1 VDAVGADMPGPS
13 QILMLGSQFLVQ
25 NLFYLLLTT
34 SSLLVVF
41 RTSKQIEEV
50 RICMDRLS
58 LRLPLIGRLN
68 AQVLES
74 RFTRTMAIL
83 ISSGIP
89 VLAAMEMVEG
99 VIENTFVLKALRQA
113 RENISEGQ
121 SIATPLQE
129 SGVFEPILIQMI
141 AVGEETGTL
150 DEMLGKISD
159 YYEQEIKRSI
169 ERGATALEP
178 LLIAM
183 VAIII
188 GGIVLATLLPVFDLL
203 ANPTI

>member
-1 VDAVGADMPGPS
+1 
-13 QILMLGSQFLVQ
+13 
-25 NLFYLLLTT
+25 
-34 SSLLVVF
+34 
-41 RTSKQIEEV
+41 
-50 RICMDRLS
+50 
-58 LRLPLIGRLN
+58 
-68 AQVLES
+68 
-74 RFTRTMAIL
+74 
-83 ISSGIP
+83 
-89 VLAAMEMVEG
+89 
-99 VIENTFVLKALRQA
+99 
-113 RENISEGQ
+113 
-121 SIATPLQE
+121 
-129 SGVFEPILIQMI
+129 MI

-150 DEMLGKISD
+150 DEMQGKISD